1 MNFALYRE
9 LLAVRPIR
17 RLLLVGMVARIP
29 HSAAGVLL
37 TLHIVLTLGQGYAA
51 AGAAAAVMTIG
62 IAVGAPWRGRRV
74 DTVGLRRALI
84 PSVISEAVIWSVVP
98 HVSYEVL
105 LPLVFVGGLLTLP
118 IFSVVRQSLGVLATG
133 EQRRTAFA
141 LDAIATELVF
151 MIGPAVGA
159 LVATAGHSVLGLTV
173 VGSRHIRLRALPDV
187 VQPAHPECFPGT
199 PGFEAARS
207 WSARKPPSSPP
218 RRPTCRRPQPNW
230 HPLAAAA
237 EERRRRGSGLRH
249 KVIHNFSWFTA
260 AVAAVFAVAAGA
272 GMVLSGTDVGIVAA
286 LQTGGHQAEIGIVF
300 LFWCAASVV
309 GGVLYGAMHRPVSP
323 ILLLLGMS
331 ALTIPMAFATDTWT
345 LSLLSLLPGL
355 LCAPVLSAASEKVAE
370 LVDESRRGEA
380 MGWYGSSLTG
390 GVALGAPLAGLF
402 IDGIGPSA
410 GFVAVGLARRRALP
424 GGTGPAAGPAPPPGR
439 RLTRP
444 APTTPTRADRA
455 VRRTIVRTEIGAD
468 TAPAGG
474 PGWSARRRCPS

>member
-17 RLLLVGMVARIP
+17 RLLLVGMIARIP

-84 PSVISEAVIWSVVP
+84 PSVIAETVIWSIVP
-98 HVSYEVL
+98 HVSYELL

-141 LDAIATELVF
+141 LDAISTELVF

-159 LVATAGHSVLGLTV
+159 LVATAGFSVLGLTV
-173 VGSRHIRLRALPDV
+173 IGVATSVSGLFLMWFNPPTRSAEPGLPSDAESDAAFEAGQQEAAEAAV
-187 VQPAHPECFPGT
+187 VAAAPAHLQ
-199 PGFEAARS
+199 EAA
-207 WSARKPPSSPP
+207 AEFA
-218 RRPTCRRPQPNW
+218 
-230 HPLAAAA
+230 PLAAA
-237 EERRRRGSGLRH
+237 ERRRQAGSGLRH
-249 KVIHNFSWFTA
+249 KVRHNFAWFSA

-272 GMVLSGTDVGIVAA
+272 GMVLSGSDVGIVAT
-286 LQTGGHQAEIGIVF
+286 LETGGREAEIGLVF
-300 LFWCAASVV
+300 LFWCGASVV
-309 GGVLYGAMHRPVSP
+309 GGLVYGAMHRPISP

-331 ALTIPMAFATDTWT
+331 ALTVPLAFAQDTWT

-370 LVDESRRGEA
+370 LVDERRRGEA
-380 MGWYGSSLTG
+380 MGWYGSALTG
-390 GVALGAPLAGLF
+390 GVALGAPLAGVF
-402 IDGIGPSA
+402 IDGVGPSA
-410 GFVAVGLARRRALP
+410 GFVAVGAGGVLLCLTGLGLQRRRRQRLA
-424 GGTGPAAGPAPPPGR
+424 AAGRHGV
-439 RLTRP
+439 L
-444 APTTPTRADRA
+444 
-455 VRRTIVRTEIGAD
+455 
-468 TAPAGG
+468 
-474 PGWSARRRCPS
+474 